1 MPCAHLPRANP
12 TCRTPHATPLPYY
25 VAFGLLTMN
34 SPGKGKQSH
43 RSQFP
48 GGRYFPS
55 YLLFNTPK
63 LIYQPCSLRESN
75 SFKCPAPKIPS
86 HSNPSSACL
95 PFPTP
100 HSYLSG
106 SLLVLGSPDVSLV
119 CRHFFFISEPESTV
133 ESFCAFVGQAPSSF
147 WPGAWR
153 SRRKSASVSWTPPES
168 PEIPTRD
175 QTHPW
180 PQSDVKPPGRPP
192 TASLSKLFLVLRSD

>member
-12 TCRTPHATPLPYY
+12 TCRTPHVTPLPYY
-25 VAFGLLTMN
+25 IAFGLLTMN

-75 SFKCPAPKIPS
+75 SFKCPVLKIPS

-106 SLLVLGSPDVSLV
+106 SLLVLGSPDASVV
-119 CRHFFFISEPESTV
+119 CRHFFLSQSQKAPLSR
-133 ESFCAFVGQAPSSF
+133 FVLVLA
-147 WPGAWR
+147 
-153 SRRKSASVSWTPPES
+153 
-168 PEIPTRD
+168 
-175 QTHPW
+175 
-180 PQSDVKPPGRPP
+180 KPPPASGQEPGGAEGNQPASPGHPLKAPKSPRGTRPILGP
-192 TASLSKLFLVLRSD
+192 NRT